1 MGERKKEKEEKKQ
14 QTSGTI
20 VYCSTACYYEGH
32 RDGPRV
38 HWFLSVHCPP
48 PFTYYDFSLKKK
60 HLHHTQPHLKNQR
73 TSACS
78 FELCCYLLE
87 CWLHGC
93 YLLARSRLPPCSPV
107 PSQVRAMAQAR
118 CTKSRFEQ
126 KKIKNN
132 ILTSYLTMLT
142 ILYYTLASLIGEQ
155 DFKPVWVVFLKVAVY
170 NWNSLFFFYNSLV
183 MFSASSGSRRAI
195 SAIAPASFAFGIS
208 STVL

>member
-126 KKIKNN
+126 KKIKSKKTTFFRLYIVLDNADN
-132 ILTSYLTMLT
+132 T
-142 ILYYTLASLIGEQ
+142 ILYIG
-155 DFKPVWVVFLKVAVY
+155 
-170 NWNSLFFFYNSLV
+170 FFDRGAGLQTRLGC
-183 MFSASSGSRRAI
+183 FSKSCC
-195 SAIAPASFAFGIS
+195 
-208 STVL
+208 L